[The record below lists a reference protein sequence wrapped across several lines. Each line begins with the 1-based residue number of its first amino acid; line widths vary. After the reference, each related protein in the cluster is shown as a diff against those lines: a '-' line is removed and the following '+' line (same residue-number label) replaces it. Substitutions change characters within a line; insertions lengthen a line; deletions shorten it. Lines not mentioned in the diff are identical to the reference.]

1 MAINSSLRTKLIF
14 GFLSVIVP
22 LAAFLYYSNY
32 YAMEVVRKQ
41 VAQSNLNLL
50 SLHTRAMDKSLS
62 DINSYLYKLATTDT
76 YVKTLAIFPEQ
87 SEDYIFS
94 RIMLMHKFDADH
106 GLYNLVDSFFAYN
119 ADNDDLI
126 SYYESYDT
134 NRGRERN
141 ALIRSLVNTSESG
154 DRWRW
159 VSTSTESGL
168 IRIVRSSGMYV
179 GAWIP
184 ESRFMEPVKNLNFG
198 ESGKFLLVSD
208 EGRVLTSISANDFPD
223 PLLNPG
229 NEKNGQYGTIND
241 KSAASYIYMVHP
253 YTQSSIW
260 MLLLIPEQDLL
271 LNLPFFQ
278 RAIYSIP
285 FIVLLLIFIFVIIL
299 QRVLIKPISSLLKGM
314 RMIGQGNLRIRL
326 PVPAQW
332 EIAYLIKTFNH
343 MASEIEGLTI
353 GMYEEKL
360 RVQKAEFKH
369 LQSQIKPHFYL
380 NTLNIIY
387 SLAVLKDHATV
398 QKLAIHLADY
408 FRFTIRTDR
417 QIVTLKEECTHIA
430 NYLEIQRLRFP
441 DQLFYQ
447 VLLPKQ
453 LEDVEIPPLTIQPFV
468 ENTLIHGFQG
478 EEAVLHISIEV
489 RMDADT
495 AEGEIFIAVFDDG
508 EGFEEQKLRRLQT
521 GEYFDRQGESVGIW
535 NVYHRLRMHF
545 GEEVAIRFANRQPQG
560 AAVTLVIPNDCN
572 NHQEKGMS

>member
-94 RIMLMHKFDADH
+94 RIMLMHKFDVDH

-159 VSTSTESGL
+159 VSTGTESGL

-285 FIVLLLIFIFVIIL
+285 FIVLLLIFIFVMIL

-495 AEGEIFIAVFDDG
+495 AEGKIFIAVFDDG

-560 AAVTLVIPNDCN
+560 AAVTLEIPNVCN